1 MIPHFLR
8 FADLG
13 WLIEDATKAE
23 LHLRANELSQR
34 LCAEVDR
41 MTTGGQWK
49 TAGDGQKMTENA
61 SCWVETC
68 LIFGKEDV
76 EVGVITANP
85 GC

>member
-41 MTTGGQWK
+41 MTTRGQWK